1 MKKRIVFAGLI
12 LSLIPIGQPLLI
24 KTGVL
29 LSSSAVLFS
38 FPIKVNSESND
49 FYFNNAFKKSEKGDH
64 YGAISDYTKAIEIDP
79 QYALAYTN
87 RSESKE
93 NIGDIKGA
101 CADAKKA
108 FSLGDED
115 ANESWIEK
123 NCKFLKDI

>member
-1 MKKRIVFAGLI
+1 MAYYNRG
-12 LSLIPIGQPLLI
+12 
-24 KTGVL
+24 
-29 LSSSAVLFS
+29 
-38 FPIKVNSESND
+38 NSKLNLKD
-49 FYFNNAFKKSEKGDH
+49 N
-64 YGAISDYTKAIEIDP
+64 YGAISDYTKAIEIKPD
-79 QYALAYTN
+79 LVSAYN
-87 RSESKE
+87 NNSVAKE